1 MSGIARTA
9 GAPMDKSAGIDL
21 HIQEGDTLTVGD
33 PLYFIHA
40 NVETDFRIAV
50 ERSENDTGIKI
61 N

>member
-1 MSGIARTA
+1 MSGIARSA

-21 HIQEGDTLTVGD
+21 CIQEGDTLTVGA

-50 ERSENDTGIKI
+50 DRSENDSGIRI
-61 N
+61 S